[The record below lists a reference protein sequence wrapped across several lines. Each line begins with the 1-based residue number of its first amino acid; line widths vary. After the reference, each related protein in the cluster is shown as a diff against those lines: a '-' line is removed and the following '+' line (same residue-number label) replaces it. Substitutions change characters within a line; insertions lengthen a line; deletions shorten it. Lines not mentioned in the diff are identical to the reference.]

1 MSLSTDETRSVL
13 NNLKE
18 ICKDGEVG
26 FREAA
31 DKLTRTDLKSLFLD
45 FSSQRARFAS
55 QLESQISK
63 LGGEPSDGGTAAAFF
78 HRRLLDLKTMAGH
91 DHDAAVIS
99 EAERGED
106 AAKKAYQE
114 ALTKDVPTD
123 LHDLIQE
130 QYRVVLETHNKVRA
144 LELQKGA

>member
-1 MSLSTDETRSVL
+1 MALSTVEIRSEL

-18 ICKDGEVG
+18 VCKDGEVG

-31 DKLTRTDLKSLFLD
+31 DKLTRIDLKSLFLD
-45 FSSQRARFAS
+45 FSSQRARFAT
-55 QLESQISK
+55 QFESQISK
-63 LGGEPSDGGTAAAFF
+63 LGGEPSDGGTVGAFF

-114 ALTKDVPTD
+114 ALTKDLPAD
-123 LHDLIQE
+123 LHDMVQE
-130 QYRVVLETHNKVRA
+130 QYRTVLDTHNKVRA
-144 LELQKGA
+144 LELQQTA

>member
-1 MSLSTDETRSVL
+1 MALSTDEIRSEL

-18 ICKDGEVG
+18 VCKDGENG

-31 DKLTRTDLKSLFLD
+31 EKLTRTDLKSLFLD

-55 QLESQISK
+55 QLDSQISK

-78 HRRLLDLKTMAGH
+78 HRRLLDLKTLAGH
-91 DHDAAVIS
+91 DHDKAIVS

-106 AAKKAYQE
+106 VAKKSYQE
-114 ALTKDVPTD
+114 ALAKDLPTD

-130 QYRVVLETHNKVRA
+130 QYRTVLDTHNKVRA
-144 LELQKGA
+144 LELQQTA